1 MATFKLILNITFF
14 FFFFFH
20 FPAYNVFGHIT
31 QTPKKTY
38 SESLYSFGSW
48 RLGAKAKT
56 GELNLYK

>member
-14 FFFFFH
+14 FH
-20 FPAYNVFGHIT
+20 FLAYNVFGHIT